1 MFARWKRKRSELD
14 EAIDLVLASMK
25 EFGPENEEF
34 AQFVKYLDGLMKI
47 KAQEEKRRSRIDPN
61 TVLIVAGN
69 ILGIL
74 AIVAYEQKHVMASR
88 ALTFVNKTEPHIN

>member
-1 MFARWKRKRSELD
+1 MFARWKRKQSVLD
-14 EAIDLVLASMK
+14 EPIALVLTRMN

-34 AQFVKYLDGLMKI
+34 DNFVKYLDGLMKI
-47 KAQEEKRRSRIDPN
+47 KAEEEKRLRRIDPN

-88 ALTFVNKTEPHIN
+88 ALTFVNKTEPRIT